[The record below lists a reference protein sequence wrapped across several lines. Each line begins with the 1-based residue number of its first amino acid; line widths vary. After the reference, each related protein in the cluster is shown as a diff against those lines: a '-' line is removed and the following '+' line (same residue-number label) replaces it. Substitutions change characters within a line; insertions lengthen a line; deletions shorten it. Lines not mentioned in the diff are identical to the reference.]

1 MPRPRRY
8 RPGVAWEGRATISVA
23 TLPGQGVY
31 ARHLG
36 HPEGVDA
43 VYRPTVGLAGRS
55 MPGAS
60 FTPTWLRAHLDEADV
75 VHVHALRSGQDP
87 AQVSA
92 AVEVVRASGTPLVVT
107 GYHLRDPSGGDPQ
120 AYAAQ
125 LDALIPYADAVV
137 TLTHTAATE
146 IRHRWG
152 LNAIVVPHPHVV
164 DFVRMHR
171 KRLPRRGPLRVGAHL
186 ANLQVGQDP
195 VLLIQALTRAAAA
208 VDDTRLVI
216 LAHETV
222 LDPGSSCYAPAA
234 VREIHRLVRAGGGTL
249 RTHRPFTDSQLW
261 DHLASVDISLLPD
274 LHGSHSIWPEACTD
288 LGTQPLIPA
297 CTHAAA
303 QQPCLT
309 YHPHSCAEA
318 LADALATALLTAH
331 EKQTI
336 APVDPQRRWAE
347 RVRGA
352 ETLRALYERLLGQPA
367 GGRPTPGPIST
378 TPDQAPKRHVPPGD
392 QYLPRRRQ
400 GSERASGS

>member
-1 MPRPRRY
+1 MLLMSRR
-8 RPGVAWEGRATISVA
+8 RRRAGVAWEGRAMISVA

-60 FTPTWLRAHLDEADV
+60 FTPTWLRAHLDEVDV

-87 AQVSA
+87 VQVSA

-107 GYHLRDPSGGDPQ
+107 GYHLRDPSGGDPA

-137 TLTHTAATE
+137 TLTHTAAAE
-146 IRHRWG
+146 MRDRWG
-152 LNAIVVPHPHVV
+152 LDAIVVPHPHVV

-171 KRLPRRGPLRVGAHL
+171 KRLPRRGPLRVGVHL

-195 VLLIQALTRAAAA
+195 VLLVQALARAAAAAA

-216 LAHETV
+216 LTHETV
-222 LDPGSSCYAPAA
+222 LDPGSSCYAPTA
-234 VREIHRLVRAGGGTL
+234 VREIHQLLRAAGGTL
-249 RTHRPFTDSQLW
+249 RMHRPFTDSQLW
-261 DHLASVDISLLPD
+261 DHLASVDISILPD

-297 CTHAAA
+297 DTHAAA

-309 YHPHSCAEA
+309 YHPSSSLED
-318 LADALATALLTAH
+318 LADAFATALLTAH
-331 EKQTI
+331 EQQGV
-336 APVDPQRRWAE
+336 APVDPRRRWSE

-367 GGRPTPGPIST
+367 GGRGTPGPICT
-378 TPDQAPKRHVPPGD
+378 APDQAPTCHVPLGD
-392 QYLPRRRQ
+392 Q
-400 GSERASGS
+400 